1 MNYHSDEWIADRVK
15 EHYEEALTLFPQDRI
30 VGIFCQGSQ
39 NYGLDVPNSDID
51 TKLIVL
57 PTLKDISYN
66 RQPVSTTHVRENNEH
81 IDLKDIRLMFNTFR
95 KQNLNFLEILFT
107 KYKIVN
113 PIYADSW
120 ELLIQD
126 AERIAHYNIY
136 SAVKAMQGHALEKY
150 HAMEHKYP
158 SKLDVLA
165 KFSYDPKQLHHLV
178 RIEDYI
184 RSYISG
190 KKYSDCLVPSE
201 EVAKYLISIKNG
213 EFQLDAAREI
223 ANVALDDINKICEP
237 YTKNSIYNVNDQYVD
252 ELLNKVQYNI
262 IKQSIKLEL
271 NKEEE

>member
-15 EHYEEALTLFPQDRI
+15 EHYEEALTLFPQDRVVAI
-30 VGIFCQGSQ
+30 CLQGSQ

-120 ELLIQD
+120 ELLVQD

-158 SKLDVLA
+158 SKLDIFA

-184 RSYISG
+184 RSYIGG
-190 KKYSDCLVPSE
+190 KKYSDCLIPSD
-201 EVAKYLISIKNG
+201 EVAKFLISIKNG

-223 ANVALDDINKICEP
+223 ANTALDNINKMCES
-237 YTKNSIYNVNDQYVD
+237 YTKDSKYNLNDQYVD
-252 ELLNKVQYNI
+252 NLLDKVQYNI